1 MVRTVLAVAVVALA
15 ATALVA
21 QTDPIKARK
30 DLMEAN
36 GKQSKAGN
44 DMVQG
49 KQPFNLDAAKKV
61 FAAFQEAGE
70 KEPALFPDTSKTG
83 GKTAALPAIWE
94 NNADFDA
101 RFAKLASDSK
111 AAIEATK
118 DLDTFKAQFTEVTK
132 NCGGCH
138 QVYRKKET

>member
-49 KQPFNLDAAKKV
+49 KQPFNLDAAKKI
-61 FAAFQEAGE
+61 FATFQEAGE
-70 KEPALFPDTSKTG
+70 KVPALFPDTSKTG
-83 GKTAALPAIWE
+83 GKTSAMPAIWE
-94 NNADFDA
+94 NKADFDA

-118 DLDTFKAQFTEVTK
+118 DLDTFKAQFMGVTK
-132 NCGGCH
+132 SCGGCH
-138 QVYRKKET
+138 QLYRKKET

>member
-61 FAAFQEAGE
+61 FATFQEAGE
-70 KEPALFPDTSKTG
+70 KVPALFPDTSKTG
-83 GKTAALPAIWE
+83 GKTSAMPAIWE
-94 NNADFDA
+94 NKADFDA

-118 DLDTFKAQFTEVTK
+118 DLDTFKAQFTEVIK

>member
-49 KQPFNLDAAKKV
+49 KQPFNLDAAKKI
-61 FAAFQEAGE
+61 FASFQEAGE
-70 KEPALFPDTSKTG
+70 KAPALFPDTSKTG

-94 NNADFDA
+94 NKADFDA
-101 RFAKLASDSK
+101 RLAKLASELEGSNRGNQGPRH
-111 AAIEATK
+111 
-118 DLDTFKAQFTEVTK
+118 LQGSVY
-132 NCGGCH
+132 GSH
-138 QVYRKKET
+138 QELRGLPSALP

>member
-1 MVRTVLAVAVVALA
+1 MVRTVLAVVIVALG

-30 DLMEAN
+30 DLMEGN

-44 DMVQG
+44 EMIQG

-61 FAAFQEAGE
+61 FATFQETGE
-70 KEPALFPDTSKTG
+70 KGPALFPDTSKT

-94 NNADFDA
+94 NKTDFDA
-101 RFAKLASDSK
+101 RLAKLSTDSK
-111 AAIEATK
+111 AAIDATK

-138 QVYRKKET
+138 QVYRKKEI